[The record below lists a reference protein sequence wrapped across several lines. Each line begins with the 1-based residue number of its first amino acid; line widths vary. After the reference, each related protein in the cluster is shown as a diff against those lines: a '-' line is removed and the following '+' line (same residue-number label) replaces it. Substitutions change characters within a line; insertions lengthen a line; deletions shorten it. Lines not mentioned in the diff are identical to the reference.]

1 MAFLS
6 VSDPDWG
13 LFDWEQEADE
23 EQSGL
28 LTLHAMKMVLT
39 RMSDEML
46 GLSRLQI
53 LSIMSA
59 CQEDDTGRVDYVRA
73 APKLAAMIYALI
85 DAQGQEQ
92 RIEAINEL
100 GKRMEDVGVR
110 K

>member
-1 MAFLS
+1 M
-6 VSDPDWG
+6 VSESEPKRAAHRPYD
-13 LFDWEQEADE
+13 
-23 EQSGL
+23 
-28 LTLHAMKMVLT
+28 
-39 RMSDEML
+39 
-46 GLSRLQI
+46 
-53 LSIMSA
+53 A